1 MMRVNK
7 DQPKENA
14 ELKGSIREFNVPD
27 VVQFL
32 SGSEKTGR
40 LRLRA
45 SQSGAADAADSA
57 DAADAAEGSI
67 VFDEG
72 TVVHAE
78 LGGSVGEDAFFDL
91 ILWGEGQFSFD
102 PDVEPTEK
110 TVRQSSI
117 NLLLE
122 GARRKDEWSVLSQ
135 HIPDMGLVPEFVLP
149 GDNETGQQITLNT
162 SEWIV
167 LSKIDGQRNL
177 KEIAEAASLS
187 EYNTCRLIYPLVAN
201 KLIRLSSR
209 RDH

>member
-1 MMRVNK
+1 MAGYK
-7 DQPKENA
+7 DQPRENV
-14 ELKGSIREFNVPD
+14 ELEGSIREFNVSD

-32 SGSEKTGR
+32 SGTEKTGK

-45 SQSGAADAADSA
+45 GQSGAAG
-57 DAADAAEGSI
+57 AEGSI
-67 VFDEG
+67 LFAEG

-91 ILWGEGQFSFD
+91 MLWGEGQFSFD
-102 PDVEPTEK
+102 PGVEPTEK
-110 TVRQSSI
+110 TVRQSST

-162 SEWIV
+162 SEWVV

-177 KEIAEAASLS
+177 KEVALAASIS
-187 EYNTCRLIYPLVAN
+187 EYHTCRLIYPLVAN
-201 KLIRLSSR
+201 KLIRLRSR
-209 RDH
+209 REH

>member
-1 MMRVNK
+1 MAAHKV
-7 DQPKENA
+7 QPKENA
-14 ELKGSIREFNVPD
+14 ELQGSIREFNVSE

-32 SGSEKTGR
+32 SGTEKTGK

-45 SQSGAADAADSA
+45 GESE
-57 DAADAAEGSI
+57 AEGSI
-67 VFDEG
+67 LFAEG

-91 ILWGEGQFSFD
+91 MLWGEGQFSFD
-102 PDVEPTEK
+102 PDVEPKEK
-110 TVRQSSI
+110 TVRQSST

-162 SEWIV
+162 SEWVV

-177 KEIAEAASLS
+177 KEVALAASIS
-187 EYNTCRLIYPLVAN
+187 EYHTYRLIYPLVAN
-201 KLIRLSSR
+201 KLIRLRSR
-209 RDH
+209 REH

>member
-1 MMRVNK
+1 MAAHK

-14 ELKGSIREFNVPD
+14 ELQGSIREFNVSD

-32 SGSEKTGR
+32 SGTEKTGK

-45 SQSGAADAADSA
+45 DQYGAAE
-57 DAADAAEGSI
+57 AEGSI
-67 VFDEG
+67 LFAEG

-91 ILWGEGQFSFD
+91 MLWGEGQFSFD
-102 PDVEPTEK
+102 PDFEPTEK
-110 TVRQSSI
+110 TVRQSST

-162 SEWIV
+162 SEWVV

-177 KEIAEAASLS
+177 KEVALAASIS
-187 EYNTCRLIYPLVAN
+187 EYHTCRLIYPLVAN
-201 KLIRLSSR
+201 KLIRLRSR
-209 RDH
+209 REH

>member
-1 MMRVNK
+1 MRVPK
-7 DQPKENA
+7 DQPKEDA
-14 ELKGSIREFNVPD
+14 ELEGSIREFNVSEI
-27 VVQFL
+27 VQFL
-32 SGSEKTGR
+32 SGTEKTGK

-45 SQSGAADAADSA
+45 SPSG
-57 DAADAAEGSI
+57 AEGSI
-67 VFDEG
+67 LFAEG
-72 TVVHAE
+72 MVVHAE

-91 ILWGEGQFSFD
+91 MLWGEGQFSFD

-110 TVRQSSI
+110 TVRQSST

-162 SEWIV
+162 GEWVV

-177 KEIAEAASLS
+177 KEVALAASIS
-187 EYNTCRLIYPLVAN
+187 EYHTCRLIYPLVVN
-201 KLIRLSSR
+201 KLIRLRSR
-209 RDH
+209 REH